1 MNESVHLGRVSGIRL
16 GANWTLFPILF
27 LVAWTLAATLLP
39 SAAPGY
45 AAWGYWLFGILTAA
59 AFYACLLAHEL
70 AHALVARRH
79 GVQVKGIVLWLFGGV
94 AQLQSDTPTARAE
107 LQVAAAGPA
116 ASLAIAGIMAGA
128 SWLLGE
134 GGISSLLVSS
144 LGWLAG
150 INLLLAAFNLLP
162 AFPLD
167 GGRILRAVLWRRW
180 GDRLR
185 ATTVAARVGTAGGF
199 LLIAIGIF
207 EFLTGGG
214 GIGGIWLALIGWF
227 ITVAAR
233 QQQEQ
238 VRRHSHLGVLR
249 VRDAMTGDP
258 VVVPATT
265 TVGEA
270 IDRYVRTS
278 RFSSFP
284 IGTPDGRIVG
294 LTTAQRMAWLPTESR
309 SSAPVT
315 AGAATPGQ
323 IAWCGPD
330 DPLFS
335 VAARMNGSPDRRVL
349 VVEDGH
355 LVGILSPS
363 DVARAL
369 RHAEL
374 FGKSADGKGASGS
387 GRGWPG
393 AGRGVSWGPA
403 SQS

>member
-16 GANWTLFPILF
+16 GANWSLFPILF

-45 AAWGYWLFGILTAA
+45 TTWGYWLFGLLTAA

-116 ASLAIAGIMAGA
+116 ASLAIAGIMAVA

-134 GGISSLLVSS
+134 AGISSLLVSS

-150 INLLLAAFNLLP
+150 VNLLLAAFNLLP

-199 LLIAIGIF
+199 LLIAVGIF

-249 VRDAMTGDP
+249 VRDAMTSDP
-258 VVVPATT
+258 LVVPATT

-270 IDRYVRTS
+270 IERYVRTS

-294 LTTAQRMAWLPTESR
+294 LTTAQRMAWLPSESR

-323 IAWCGPD
+323 ISWCGPD

-335 VAARMNGSPDRRVL
+335 VAARMNSSPDRRVL

-374 FGKSADGKGASGS
+374 FGKSADEKGASGS
-387 GRGWPG
+387 GRVWPG

>member
-16 GANWTLFPILF
+16 GANWSLFPILF

>member
-1 MNESVHLGRVSGIRL
+1 M
-16 GANWTLFPILF
+16 
-27 LVAWTLAATLLP
+27 
-39 SAAPGY
+39 
-45 AAWGYWLFGILTAA
+45 
-59 AFYACLLAHEL
+59 
-70 AHALVARRH
+70 
-79 GVQVKGIVLWLFGGV
+79 
-94 AQLQSDTPTARAE
+94 
-107 LQVAAAGPA
+107 AAGR
-116 ASLAIAGIMAGA
+116 
-128 SWLLGE
+128 
-134 GGISSLLVSS
+134 GGRQLTLVSS
-144 LGWLAG
+144 LAWLAG
-150 INLLLAAFNLLP
+150 INVLLAVFNLLP

-180 GDRLR
+180 DDRLR
-185 ATTVAARVGTAGGF
+185 ATTVAARVGTVGGY
-199 LLIAIGIF
+199 LLIAVGIF

-233 QQQEQ
+233 QQHEQ
-238 VRRHSHLGVLR
+238 VRRYSDSSAPRLRDAMTTLR
-249 VRDAMTGDP
+249 VRDAMTTDP
-258 VVVPATT
+258 LVVPATT

-270 IDRYVRTS
+270 IERYVRTS

-294 LTTAQRMAWLPTESR
+294 LTTVQRMAWLPSESR

-315 AGAATPGQ
+315 VGAATPGQ

-330 DPLFS
+330 DPLFA
-335 VAARMNGSPDRRVL
+335 VAARMHSSPDRRVL
-349 VVEDGH
+349 VVDGEH

-374 FGKSADGKGASGS
+374 FGKSADEHGAPGS

-393 AGRGVSWGPA
+393 AGRGVTWGPA

>member
-1 MNESVHLGRVSGIRL
+1 M
-16 GANWTLFPILF
+16 A
-27 LVAWTLAATLLP
+27 VA
-39 SAAPGY
+39 S
-45 AAWGYWLFGILTAA
+45 
-59 AFYACLLAHEL
+59 
-70 AHALVARRH
+70 
-79 GVQVKGIVLWLFGGV
+79 
-94 AQLQSDTPTARAE
+94 S
-107 LQVAAAGPA
+107 
-116 ASLAIAGIMAGA
+116 
-128 SWLLGE
+128 LLGE
-134 GGISSLLVSS
+134 AGISSLLVSS

-150 INLLLAAFNLLP
+150 INALLAVFNLLP

-180 GDRLR
+180 DDRLR

-199 LLIAIGIF
+199 LLIAVGIL
-207 EFLTGGG
+207 EFLTAGG

-238 VRRHSHLGVLR
+238 VKRHSHLGVLR
-249 VRDAMTGDP
+249 VRDAMTTDP

-265 TVGEA
+265 TVAEA
-270 IDRYVRTS
+270 IERYVRTS

-294 LTTAQRMAWLPTESR
+294 LTTVQRMAWLPSESR

-323 IAWCGPD
+323 IAWCRPD
-330 DPLFS
+330 DPLFA
-335 VAARMNGSPDRRVL
+335 VAARMHSSPDRRVL
-349 VVEDGH
+349 VVDDGR

-374 FGKSADGKGASGS
+374 FGKAADEKGAPGS
-387 GRGWPG
+387 ARGRPG
-393 AGRGVSWGPA
+393 AGPGVTWGPA

>member
-1 MNESVHLGRVSGIRL
+1 MYRL
-16 GANWTLFPILF
+16 G
-27 LVAWTLAATLLP
+27 
-39 SAAPGY
+39 SRSRPG
-45 AAWGYWLFGILTAA
+45 
-59 AFYACLLAHEL
+59 
-70 AHALVARRH
+70 
-79 GVQVKGIVLWLFGGV
+79 
-94 AQLQSDTPTARAE
+94 
-107 LQVAAAGPA
+107 
-116 ASLAIAGIMAGA
+116 
-128 SWLLGE
+128 
-134 GGISSLLVSS
+134 
-144 LGWLAG
+144 
-150 INLLLAAFNLLP
+150 
-162 AFPLD
+162 
-167 GGRILRAVLWRRW
+167 LRALLWRRW

-199 LLIAIGIF
+199 LLIAVGIF

-238 VRRHSHLGVLR
+238 VRRHSHLEVLR
-249 VRDAMTGDP
+249 VRDAMTSDP
-258 VVVPATT
+258 LVVPATT

-270 IDRYVRTS
+270 IERYVRTS

-284 IGTPDGRIVG
+284 IGAPDGRIVG
-294 LTTAQRMAWLPTESR
+294 LTTAQRMAWLPSESR

-315 AGAATPGQ
+315 AGAATPAQ

-335 VAARMNGSPDRRVL
+335 VAARMNSSPDRRVL

-374 FGKSADGKGASGS
+374 FGKPADQKGASGS
-387 GRGWPG
+387 GRGW
-393 AGRGVSWGPA
+393 RN
-403 SQS
+403 

>member
-1 MNESVHLGRVSGIRL
+1 MNESVHLGRVRGIGL
-16 GANWTLFPILF
+16 GANWSLFPILF
-27 LVAWTLAATLLP
+27 LIAWTLAATLLP
-39 SAAPGY
+39 AAAPGY
-45 AAWGYWLFGILTAA
+45 TGWAYWLFALVTAA

-79 GVQVKGIVLWLFGGV
+79 GVEVRGIVLWLFGGV
-94 AQLQSDTPTARAE
+94 AQLQGDTPTARAE

-116 ASLAIAGIMAGA
+116 ASLAIAAIMALA
-128 SWLLGE
+128 SWLLGLA
-134 GGISSLLVSS
+134 GISSLLVSS
-144 LGWLAG
+144 LAWLAG
-150 INLLLAAFNLLP
+150 INVLLAVFNLLP

-167 GGRILRAVLWRRW
+167 GGRILRALLWRRW

-199 LLIAIGIF
+199 LLIAVGVL

-238 VRRHSHLGVLR
+238 VRRHSQLGVLR
-249 VRDAMTGDP
+249 VRDAMTSDP
-258 VVVPATT
+258 LVVPATT
-265 TVGEA
+265 TVGEV
-270 IDRYVRTS
+270 IERYVGTG

-294 LTTAQRMAWLPTESR
+294 LTTVQRMAWLPSESR
-309 SSAPVT
+309 SRAPVT
-315 AGAATPGQ
+315 AGAATPDQ
-323 IAWCGPD
+323 IVCCGPD
-330 DPLFS
+330 DPLFA
-335 VAARMNGSPDRRVL
+335 VAARMQSSPDRRVL
-349 VVEDGH
+349 VVDAGH

-363 DVARAL
+363 DVARAQS
-369 RHAEL
+369 HAEL
-374 FGKSADGKGASGS
+374 FGQSGQEQGWPGS

-393 AGRGVSWGPA
+393 AGHGATWGPA

>member
-45 AAWGYWLFGILTAA
+45 TTWGYWLFGLLTAA

-116 ASLAIAGIMAGA
+116 ASLVIAGIMAVA

-134 GGISSLLVSS
+134 AGISSLLVPS

-185 ATTVAARVGTAGGF
+185 ATTVAARVGTAAGF
-199 LLIAIGIF
+199 LLIAVGIF
-207 EFLTGGG
+207 EFLAGG

-238 VRRHSHLGVLR
+238 VRRHSHLGALR
-249 VRDAMTGDP
+249 VRDAMTSDP
-258 VVVPATT
+258 LVVPATT
-265 TVGEA
+265 TVGEV
-270 IDRYVRTS
+270 IERYVRTS

-294 LTTAQRMAWLPTESR
+294 LTTAQRMAWLPSESR
-309 SSAPVT
+309 SSASVT

-335 VAARMNGSPDRRVL
+335 VAARMHSSPDRRVL
-349 VVEDGH
+349 VVEDEH

-374 FGKSADGKGASGS
+374 FGKSADEKGASGS